1 MVVSASD
8 AADIYGGRWFDICS
22 AHLRSG
28 CSQCTVHMMQRQ
40 ACADGLCSSAVESL
54 QLRLPMHSCTSAAQS
69 ALVESARAIKQ
80 GEDQENIAHC
90 NAQLSNNASVATG
103 RQYKVSRW
111 IR

>member
-28 CSQCTVHMMQRQ
+28 CSQYVHS
-40 ACADGLCSSAVESL
+40 AHDAAPGLCSSAVESL

-90 NAQLSNNASVATG
+90 NAQ
-103 RQYKVSRW
+103 W
-111 IR
+111 